1 MNSVAQQMQEY
12 NQDHPQ
18 LPITTDTI
26 TRSRKKRL
34 SDKEKKY
41 RGITYNSRLRDRY
54 VGYLEDYGDDVS
66 MFF

>member
-1 MNSVAQQMQEY
+1 MQEY

-18 LPITTDTI
+18 YPITTDTI

-41 RGITYNSRLRDRY
+41 RGITYNARLRDRY

-66 MFF
+66 MLF